1 MTGNNNI
8 FSSSFTGWEG
18 KSLFNNLS
26 TNTDDDDV
34 DDYENGNKFYFLYRL
49 KAMGNYNTQLCV
61 SHKQKKS
68 NDRLILNCDELS
80 ECKIN
85 FLQDSKVY
93 YLWLLLFYLRFI
105 RIWRTSYEN
114 KKKSLKLDFGHQK
127 QKKRFCLN
135 NKRFISMR
143 IALK

>member
-49 KAMGNYNTQLCV
+49 KSMGNSNTQLCV
-61 SHKQKKS
+61 SHKQK
-68 NDRLILNCDELS
+68 NQTID
-80 ECKIN
+80 
-85 FLQDSKVY
+85 
-93 YLWLLLFYLRFI
+93 
-105 RIWRTSYEN
+105 
-114 KKKSLKLDFGHQK
+114 
-127 QKKRFCLN
+127 
-135 NKRFISMR
+135 
-143 IALK
+143 